1 MNEGKIAIVTTEKC
15 SRFFKGDKIKLI
27 RHIKTNNKY
36 YAQRVEG
43 FICGEIG
50 EEDFEIESNSKR

>member
-1 MNEGKIAIVTTEKC
+1 MSEGKIAIVKTNNC

-27 RHIKTNNKY
+27 RYIKTNNKY

-43 FICGEIG
+43 LICGEIG
-50 EEDFEIESNSKR
+50 EEDFEIESDSER